1 MASLLEQVKEQE
13 AIHENVKIEKN
24 KRKKA
29 VSKIMSNDG
38 MKDKQISAKV
48 NEKSWEYF
56 TKINKAQGLSNN
68 SALNMVINKYIRE
81 NKGIIE
87 E

>member
-1 MASLLEQVKEQE
+1 MTEQE
-13 AIHENVKIEKN
+13 AIREDIKIEQK

-29 VSKIMSNDG
+29 VAKIISTDG
-38 MKDKQISAKV
+38 AKDKQISAKV
-48 NEKSWEYF
+48 NEKSWENF

-68 SALNMVINKYIRE
+68 SDLNMIVNKYIRE
-81 NKGIIE
+81 NMGIIE